1 MKKSFVGKIGFL
13 PVSIRNF
20 LGRNL
25 FLGWTRWVVLSNGAI
40 NFYVEKLAF
49 WEQLKEF
56 FLVQNFFLSS
66 ARWVDQTNPFPT
78 TKLPIRRKFSYLDEN
93 ELRLIFILFKWFS
106 IFNLC
111 GLNKE
116 TNNHLHFMRFNSTN
130 TISTPFSKPIT
141 KSFEVYLLWHLIKFR
156 IHESYDEAC

>member
-1 MKKSFVGKIGFL
+1 M
-13 PVSIRNF
+13 
-20 LGRNL
+20 
-25 FLGWTRWVVLSNGAI
+25 
-40 NFYVEKLAF
+40 
-49 WEQLKEF
+49 
-56 FLVQNFFLSS
+56 VQNFFLSW

-78 TKLPIRRKFSYLDEN
+78 TKLPIRRKFSCLDEN

-156 IHESYDEAC
+156 IHESYDQACKGWNNHEYKIAHLRNILNIFFAENISLFVK